1 MTEGGYDFDFD
12 ADDIYDDD
20 GTDDIDERLPMVPT
34 EVDQRIISNQ
44 NDSIADLR
52 GQLRQNAL
60 DGQKQNL
67 VKIFYDEI
75 GKRYKMAPEKIDYNQ
90 FRISDDGK
98 TLYWVVGDI
107 EIRITSK
114 QGSATFLSLSSL
126 VKEYDR
132 AVGSGGTQAIRQY
145 LNLPEY
151 NSRTKPL
158 SKQARQALEST
169 RNDLVNVEE
178 HILLKDLSST
188 TELQSL
194 TNTIGELHETVE
206 SLETSM
212 TDWGLEL
219 PDVANKHTQTEELTL
234 RELQGLDKA
243 LQSIRGELTNNLAKL
258 TDIYKDIA
266 KEKRKLQE
274 AEDEISKSDI
284 TARLKNLEDEISVR
298 LEAATANKEALRGQ
312 IKRIKETINKVLKKD
327 STLGERLRTLFK
339 EQGITIVSV
348 LTAIGM
354 IIGVIVEAVI
364 STSGGAA
371 TPSKPP
377 SQDGAKE
384 WVKKQ
389 LHNLAKLL
397 ANLAGKAAAAL
408 PGVIGS
414 IVSWLL
420 SATGK
425 VVNWF
430 GNNLWAVVVLV
441 AGLLYAAAKEYT
453 SKSRK

>member
-1 MTEGGYDFDFD
+1 MDLMSLRILRLTKMIMMTLTRECLWCL
-12 ADDIYDDD
+12 I
-20 GTDDIDERLPMVPT
+20 
-34 EVDQRIISNQ
+34 
-44 NDSIADLR
+44 IADLK

-60 DGQKQNL
+60 DGQKQKL

-98 TLYWVVGDI
+98 TLYWVVGDK

-114 QGSATFLSLSSL
+114 QGPAAFLSLSSL
-126 VKEYDR
+126 VKEYNR

-178 HILLKDLSST
+178 QIPLQDFSSA

-194 TNTIGELHETVE
+194 TNTIGELHGAVE

-219 PDVANKHTQTEELTL
+219 PDIANKRTQTEGLTL

-243 LQSIRGELTNNLAKL
+243 LQTTRGELVNNLAKL
-258 TDIYKDIA
+258 TELDKDIA
-266 KEKRKLQE
+266 RNERKLQE
-274 AEDEISKSDI
+274 TEDETIKAEI
-284 TARLKNLEDEISVR
+284 TARLKNLYDERSAR
-298 LEAATANKEALRGQ
+298 LEAASANKEALRGQ
-312 IKRIKETINKVLKKD
+312 INRIKETLNKILKED

-339 EQGITIVSV
+339 EQGITIVSI

-354 IIGVIVEAVI
+354 TIGMIVEAVI
-364 STSGGAA
+364 PGGGAAA
-371 TPSKPP
+371 TPSPKPPP
-377 SQDGAKE
+377 SQNGVKE

-430 GNNLWAVVVLV
+430 GNNLWALVVLV
-441 AGLLYAAAKEYT
+441 AGLLYAAAKEYINE
-453 SKSRK
+453 SRK

>member
-1 MTEGGYDFDFD
+1 M
-12 ADDIYDDD
+12 
-20 GTDDIDERLPMVPT
+20 ER
-34 EVDQRIISNQ
+34 
-44 NDSIADLR
+44 
-52 GQLRQNAL
+52 
-60 DGQKQNL
+60 
-67 VKIFYDEI
+67 F
-75 GKRYKMAPEKIDYNQ
+75 
-90 FRISDDGK
+90 
-98 TLYWVVGDI
+98 
-107 EIRITSK
+107 
-114 QGSATFLSLSSL
+114 
-126 VKEYDR
+126 
-132 AVGSGGTQAIRQY
+132 
-145 LNLPEY
+145 
-151 NSRTKPL
+151 
-158 SKQARQALEST
+158 
-169 RNDLVNVEE
+169 DLVNVEKR
-178 HILLKDLSST
+178 ISLQDLSST

-194 TNTIGELHETVE
+194 TNTIGELHGAVE
-206 SLETSM
+206 SIEKSLA
-212 TDWGLEL
+212 DWILEL
-219 PDVANKHTQTEELTL
+219 PDVANKQSQTEELTL
-234 RELQGLDKA
+234 VELQGLDKA

-258 TDIYKDIA
+258 TDIDKDIA

-284 TARLKNLEDEISVR
+284 TACLKNLEDERSAR
-298 LEAATANKEALRGQ
+298 LEAATANKEALRSQ
-312 IKRIKETINKVLKKD
+312 INRIKETVNKVLKD
-327 STLGERLRTLFK
+327 SILGEGLRTLFK

-364 STSGGAA
+364 PTSGDA

-377 SQDGAKE
+377 SQGGAKE

-430 GNNLWAVVVLV
+430 GNNLWAVDVLV
-441 AGLLYAAAKEYT
+441 AGLLDAAAKEYI

>member
-1 MTEGGYDFDFD
+1 MAKGGFDEFENPAFD
-12 ADDIYDDD
+12 KDDYDDD
-20 GTDDIDERLPMVPT
+20 TDDIDDRLPMVPT
-34 EVDQRIISNQ
+34 DVDQRIISNQ

-60 DGQKQNL
+60 DGQKQKL

-90 FRISDDGK
+90 FRMSDDGK
-98 TLYWVVGDI
+98 TLYWVVGDK

-114 QGSATFLSLSSL
+114 QGPATFLSLSSL
-126 VKEYDR
+126 VKEYNR

-158 SKQARQALEST
+158 PKQARQALEST

-178 HILLKDLSST
+178 HIPLKDLSST

-194 TNTIGELHETVE
+194 TNTVGELHGAVE
-206 SLETSM
+206 SLATSM
-212 TDWGLEL
+212 TDWSLEL
-219 PDVANKHTQTEELTL
+219 PDVENKRTQTEGLTL

-258 TDIYKDIA
+258 TDIDKDIA

-284 TARLKNLEDEISVR
+284 TARLKNLEDERSAR
-298 LEAATANKEALRGQ
+298 LEAATANKEALHGQ
-312 IKRIKETINKVLKKD
+312 INRIKETINKVLKED

-364 STSGGAA
+364 PTSGGAA

-384 WVKKQ
+384 
-389 LHNLAKLL
+389 
-397 ANLAGKAAAAL
+397 
-408 PGVIGS
+408 
-414 IVSWLL
+414 
-420 SATGK
+420 
-425 VVNWF
+425 
-430 GNNLWAVVVLV
+430 
-441 AGLLYAAAKEYT
+441 
-453 SKSRK
+453 